1 MAISDNIKRLRESFG
16 LTQIQLGAIAGVSD
30 KAVSTW
36 ERGDNIPRM
45 GAIQRM
51 ADYFGVPKSAII
63 EEAAS
68 ATAIPGIEH
77 PTFHS
82 VPLLGEIACGE
93 PILAHV
99 GSRMKERRKAMGL
112 SAEYVAEQLH
122 VSPATVYRYENGGI
136 DKMPGHILEPLARI
150 LSTTPAY
157 LMGWEEA
164 PAPAIPSIEHPTFHA
179 VPLLGEIACGEPIL
193 AEENLDGKVQVDG
206 GVACDFAL
214 RCKGDSMAP
223 RLLDGDL
230 VFIRQQPSVDNGQI
244 AAVLIDAEATLK
256 HVYVSSSSIQLVAEN
271 PAYAPIV
278 LTGEDAENA
287 RILGKAVA
295 YRRSI

>member
-63 EEAAS
+63 EEAA
-68 ATAIPGIEH
+68 
-77 PTFHS
+77 
-82 VPLLGEIACGE
+82 
-93 PILAHV
+93 
-99 GSRMKERRKAMGL
+99 
-112 SAEYVAEQLH
+112 
-122 VSPATVYRYENGGI
+122 
-136 DKMPGHILEPLARI
+136 
-150 LSTTPAY
+150 
-157 LMGWEEA
+157 
-164 PAPAIPSIEHPTFHA
+164 PAPAIPGIEHPTFHA

-193 AEENLDGKVQVDG
+193 AEENLDGNVQVDG

>member
-1 MAISDNIKRLRESFG
+1 MEMSEKIKFLRMKNKLTLEEVGNKVGVGKSTVRKWESGQIANMRRDKIAKLAEALNTTPAYLMGWEEDTRL
-16 LTQIQLGAIAGVSD
+16 
-30 KAVSTW
+30 
-36 ERGDNIPRM
+36 
-45 GAIQRM
+45 
-51 ADYFGVPKSAII
+51 
-63 EEAAS
+63 
-68 ATAIPGIEH
+68 AIPGIEY
-77 PTFHS
+77 PTFHT

-93 PILAHV
+93 PILA
-99 GSRMKERRKAMGL
+99 
-112 SAEYVAEQLH
+112 Q
-122 VSPATVYRYENGGI
+122 
-136 DKMPGHILEPLARI
+136 
-150 LSTTPAY
+150 
-157 LMGWEEA
+157 
-164 PAPAIPSIEHPTFHA
+164 
-179 VPLLGEIACGEPIL
+179 
-193 AEENLDGKVQVDG
+193 ENLEGKVQVDG

-244 AAVLIDAEATLK
+244 AAVLIDTEATLK

-295 YRRSI
+295 YRRMI

>member
-1 MAISDNIKRLRESFG
+1 MEMSEKIKFL
-16 LTQIQLGAIAGVSD
+16 
-30 KAVSTW
+30 
-36 ERGDNIPRM
+36 
-45 GAIQRM
+45 
-51 ADYFGVPKSAII
+51 
-63 EEAAS
+63 
-68 ATAIPGIEH
+68 
-77 PTFHS
+77 
-82 VPLLGEIACGE
+82 
-93 PILAHV
+93 
-99 GSRMKERRKAMGL
+99 RMKNKLTLEEVGNKVGVGKSTVRKWESGQIANMRRDKIAKL
-112 SAEYVAEQLH
+112 AEAL
-122 VSPATVYRYENGGI
+122 N
-136 DKMPGHILEPLARI
+136 
-150 LSTTPAY
+150 TTPAY
-157 LMGWEEA
+157 LMGWEESS
-164 PAPAIPSIEHPTFHA
+164 APAIPGIEHPTFHA

-244 AAVLIDAEATLK
+244 AAVLIDTEATLK

-295 YRRSI
+295 YRRNI